1 MINMKSTIEDLQ
13 KDNLEVQ
20 NKYEEEVKQRT
31 GNPRLMINLLSKL
44 TIYSIAN
51 SNPDINTSYRFCRI
65 ANNFN

>member
-44 TIYSIAN
+44 AI
-51 SNPDINTSYRFCRI
+51 
-65 ANNFN
+65 